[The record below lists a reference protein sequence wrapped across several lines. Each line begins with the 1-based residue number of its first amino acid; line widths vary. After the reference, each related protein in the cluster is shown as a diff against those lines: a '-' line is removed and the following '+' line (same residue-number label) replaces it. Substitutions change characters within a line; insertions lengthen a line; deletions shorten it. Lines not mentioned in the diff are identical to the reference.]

1 MGSGRPRR
9 VAWRGGGRG
18 RGSFR
23 RIALSGGASFDRSTI
38 RLSQQFRISASDEV
52 VSWID
57 AFATRGVIGSIP
69 PEALDA
75 RVSDGEGQYQRCTG
89 RGCPLPGIAA
99 RAQGDYVVVEHH
111 VLLARLPVPQLLNV
125 KTPPWRSPM
134 TNTAMLSLSGWL
146 PRVLRVPPC
155 RPQKR
160 LGTICPFDFGGR

>member
-1 MGSGRPRR
+1 MLLGAGEDETED
-9 VAWRGGGRG
+9 
-18 RGSFR
+18 SFR
-23 RIALSGGASFDRSTI
+23 RIALSDGASFDRSTI

-57 AFATRGVIGSIP
+57 AFATRGAIGSIP

-89 RGCPLPGIAA
+89 RGCPLPGIVA

-111 VLLARLPVPQLLNV
+111 VLLVRLSVPQLLDV
-125 KTPPWRSPM
+125 KTSVEVAGDKYRHVVP
-134 TNTAMLSLSGWL
+134 LWL
-146 PRVLRVPPC
+146 AVPCLAGTPC

-160 LGTICPFDFGGR
+160 LGAICPFDFGGR

>member
-1 MGSGRPRR
+1 MLHFGVQFMFDQAQILDSSQQWDQADLDVLLGAGEDEAGGSI
-9 VAWRGGGRG
+9 
-18 RGSFR
+18 R

-99 RAQGDYVVVEHH
+99 RAQGDYVVVERH
-111 VLLARLPVPQLLNV
+111 VLLARLPVPQLLDV
-125 KTPPWRSPM
+125 KTPVEVAGDKHRHVVP
-134 TNTAMLSLSGWL
+134 LWL
-146 PRVLRVPPC
+146 AAS
-155 RPQKR
+155 
-160 LGTICPFDFGGR
+160 